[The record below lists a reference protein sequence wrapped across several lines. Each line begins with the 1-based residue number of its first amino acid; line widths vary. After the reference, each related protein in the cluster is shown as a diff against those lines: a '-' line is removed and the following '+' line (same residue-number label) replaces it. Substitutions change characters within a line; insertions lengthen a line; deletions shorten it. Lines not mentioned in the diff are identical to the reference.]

1 MTEKGVLKMR
11 KSVTKI
17 WKGILLALFFVMCMP
32 QMTEAT
38 QQRGAGI
45 SELEDVTNEGV
56 VIEPDTEEFVC
67 RAGDGTIH
75 WEPAVVDEEWNLISP
90 AKLTL
95 NNATITTGA
104 KKAIDI
110 FYVRDITVEVIG
122 TNRISSNNEETV
134 YIVRDDEYYTVT
146 ITGTGTLEVTTSFP
160 YERSAVW
167 TDVNM
172 CITGGVTVSVS
183 DCLLVNDLTVDNA
196 TVSSGMLAVRNTLH
210 VKSGIVDVENAAVGS
225 DLGLWATGKVLVDR
239 GATLNAGVIG
249 IAGSMKKEGE
259 VNSLVYEV
267 KDPTKLEVHG
277 DLVVTDGCTLQG
289 SLQNEIADKVVITE
303 GATLTVAEGSSLDLS
318 DKELEFAGNGALVVE
333 GSVMLPAGTT
343 QEDIGK
349 MNLTGEGVVVVA
361 GAADEEGETE
371 DKVYTTDGSALNA
384 TENLDFMNVGTG
396 DGQTPPTGN
405 GYVWDANAKTLTLTG
420 AYIKGSLNL
429 PAESKVVIR
438 GVNIV
443 AKEVTV
449 AGVVSDAFTL
459 SGEGTLKVGGKKYV
473 SHIYGDPTFTWTE
486 TKNGYAAKATFVCQG
501 GEDTQTVD
509 AKVTSS
515 KKNPTCKEEGRLT
528 YTAQVSFA
536 GKDYAETKEMILP
549 KAEHTWDAGTLTK
562 HTTTKG
568 EMTYT
573 CTVCKEQK
581 VESVKALKV
590 GILIK
595 DSKAIYKVTKAGA
608 KSGTVEYVR
617 PVKKNVKTV
626 SIPATIKACGVT
638 YKVTSIGKGA
648 CKGYKKLA
656 SVTIGKNVKS
666 IGREAFYKCKKLKN
680 ITIKSKNLKA
690 GKIGKNA
697 FKGIK
702 DSVTIRVPAKNY
714 RSYKTMLRKKG
725 VSKKA
730 KYKKI

>member
-1 MTEKGVLKMR
+1 MR

-17 WKGILLALFFVMCMP
+17 WKGILLAVFFVMCMP

-172 CITGGVTVSVS
+172 CITGGVNVSVS

-225 DLGLWATGKVLVDR
+225 DLGLWATGKVWVDR

-267 KDPTKLEVHG
+267 KDPSKLEVHG
-277 DLVVTDGCTLQG
+277 DLVVTDDCTLQG
-289 SLQNEIADKVVITE
+289 YLQDEIADKVVISE

-333 GSVMLPAGTT
+333 GSVTFPAGTT

-361 GAADEEGETE
+361 GAAGEEGTAE

-384 TENLDFMNVGTG
+384 TESLDFTNVGAG
-396 DGQTPPTGN
+396 KGQTAASGD
-405 GYVWDANAKTLTLTG
+405 GYVWEADTKTLTLSG
-420 AYIKGSLNL
+420 AYIDGSLNL
-429 PAESKVVIR
+429 PTGSKIVIN

-443 AKEVTV
+443 TREVTV
-449 AGVVSDAFTL
+449 NGKVSDAFTL
-459 SGEGTLKVGGKKYV
+459 SGEGKLSVGDKKYI
-473 SHIYGDPTFTWTE
+473 SHIYGEPVFTWTE
-486 TKNGYAAKATFVCQG
+486 AKNGYAAKATFVCQG

-515 KKNPTCKEEGRLT
+515 KKNPTCKEEGILT
-528 YTAQVSFA
+528 YTAQVTFA
-536 GKDYAETKEMILP
+536 GKDYTETKKITSS
-549 KAEHTWDAGTLTK
+549 KVEHTWDKGTVTK
-562 HTTTKG
+562 NATNTAKA

-573 CTVCKEQK
+573 CSTCQEKK
-581 VESVKALKV
+581 VETVESLKV
-590 GILIK
+590 GMLIK

-608 KSGTVEYVR
+608 KSGTVEYVK
-617 PVKKNVKTV
+617 PAKKNVKTV

-638 YKVTSIGKGA
+638 YKVTGIGAKA

-666 IGREAFYKCKKLKN
+666 IGKEAFYKCKKLKN
-680 ITIKSKNLKA
+680 ITIKSKNLKTS
-690 GKIGKNA
+690 KIGRNA

-702 DSVTIRVPAKNY
+702 SSVAIRVPAKKY
-714 RSYKTMLRKKG
+714 RSYKAMLKKKG

>member
-1 MTEKGVLKMR
+1 MR
-11 KSVTKI
+11 KSITKM
-17 WKGILLALFFVMCMP
+17 WKGILLAVFFVMCTP
-32 QMTEAT
+32 QLAEAT

-56 VIEPDTEEFVC
+56 LIEPDTEEFVC
-67 RAGDGTIH
+67 RAGNGTIH

-146 ITGTGTLEVTTSFP
+146 ITGTGTLEMATSFP

-196 TVSSGMLAVRNTLH
+196 AVSSGMLAVRNTLH

-289 SLQNEIADKVVITE
+289 CLQDELADKVVISE

-318 DKELEFAGNGALVVE
+318 DKELEFAENAALVVE
-333 GSVMLPAGTT
+333 GSVTLPAGTLP
-343 QEDIGK
+343 EDIEK
-349 MNLTGEGVVVVA
+349 MNVTGEGVVVVA
-361 GAADEEGETE
+361 GSSDTEGTTEE
-371 DKVYTTDGSALNA
+371 KVYTTDGSALNA
-384 TENLDFMNVGTG
+384 TESLDFMNVGTG
-396 DGQTPPTGN
+396 SGQTPPTGD
-405 GYVWDANAKTLTLTG
+405 GYIWDAGTKTLTLSDAYMEG
-420 AYIKGSLNL
+420 ALNL
-429 PAESKVVIR
+429 PTESKIVIS

-443 AKEVTV
+443 TKEVTV
-449 AGVVSDAFTL
+449 AGNTSDAFTL

-473 SHIYGDPTFTWTE
+473 SHIYGEPTFTWAE
-486 TKNGYAAKATFVCQG
+486 TKAGYSAKATFVCLG
-501 GEDTQTVD
+501 GEDIQTVD
-509 AKVTSS
+509 AKVTLS
-515 KKNPTCKEEGRLT
+515 KKNPTCKEEGVLT

-536 GKDYAETKEMILP
+536 GKGYTETKKITSY
-549 KAEHTWDAGTLTK
+549 KAEHTWDKGTVTK
-562 HTTTKG
+562 NATNTAKA

-573 CTVCKEQK
+573 CTICQEKK
-581 VESVKALKV
+581 VETVKSLKV
-590 GILIK
+590 GMLIK
-595 DSKAIYKVTKAGA
+595 DAKAIYKVTKAGA
-608 KSGTVEYVR
+608 KSRTVEYVK

-626 SIPATIKACGVT
+626 SIPATIKAGGVT
-638 YKVTSIGKGA
+638 YKVTSIGAKA
-648 CKGYKKLA
+648 CKGYKKLT

-666 IGREAFYKCKKLKN
+666 VGKEAFYKCKKLKN
-680 ITIKSKNLKA
+680 ITIKSKELKTS
-690 GKIGKNA
+690 KIGKNA

-702 DSVTIRVPAKNY
+702 SSATIRVPAKKY

-725 VSKKA
+725 VGKKA